1 MYVSIFSTQATAK
14 YVILICSLFSSFPD
28 ATCLLCSTRQAGC
41 VITGPWW
48 FPLPFCTTFGSSF
61 SALGTFF
68 CETIYTIFYVLFM
81 CCVLR
86 LQSQW
91 LYFISRTYLPN
102 KNYVITICLRLI
114 KKNS

>member
-1 MYVSIFSTQATAK
+1 MYVFIFFLTQATAK

-61 SALGTFF
+61 SALGTF
-68 CETIYTIFYVLFM
+68 
-81 CCVLR
+81 
-86 LQSQW
+86 S
-91 LYFISRTYLPN
+91 
-102 KNYVITICLRLI
+102 
-114 KKNS
+114 

>member
-1 MYVSIFSTQATAK
+1 MYLFFLTQATAK

-61 SALGTFF
+61 SALGTF
-68 CETIYTIFYVLFM
+68 
-81 CCVLR
+81 
-86 LQSQW
+86 S
-91 LYFISRTYLPN
+91 
-102 KNYVITICLRLI
+102 
-114 KKNS
+114 